1 MKTPSFNMTSLPVHD
16 GTLEVHLLGLV
27 DFDAAQGLQEY
38 QLYELSGR
46 KDREGVLF
54 LCEHPPTVSMGR
66 EASRTHLLL
75 DDEELARRELPVRW
89 VARGGGAFLHAPGQL
104 AIYLQ
109 LPLQRLGIGL
119 AEFRFHFESALLAV
133 CQELKIPAR
142 RAPEETGIWSRN
154 GQLGFFG
161 AAVKS
166 WITCQGMFL
175 NIAIDPHLL
184 HCVVS
189 NPSGTRSTSM
199 QSQRL
204 DPARMPLVREALIRH
219 LAAAFGY
226 ATTEVSTGHPLL
238 RRTLQKVL
246 SHA

>member
-1 MKTPSFNMTSLPVHD
+1 MTRPLFNATPLPVHD

-27 DFDAAQGLQEY
+27 DFDAVQGLQEY
-38 QLYELSGR
+38 QIYELSGR
-46 KDREGVLF
+46 TDRHGVLY
-54 LCEHPPTVSMGR
+54 LCEHPQTISMGR
-66 EASRTHLLL
+66 EASRSHLLL
-75 DDEELARRELPVRW
+75 DDEELQRQALPVRW

-119 AEFRFHFESALLAV
+119 AEFRFHFETALLGL

-142 RAPEETGIWSRN
+142 RHPQETGIWSRN

-166 WITCQGMFL
+166 WISCQGMFL
-175 NIAIDPHLL
+175 NIAIDPRLL
-184 HCVVS
+184 HCVIS

-204 DPARMPLVREALIRH
+204 DSARMPHVREALIRH
-219 LAAAFGY
+219 LSTAFGY
-226 ATTEVSTGHPLL
+226 SSAEVSTGHPLL
-238 RRTLQKVL
+238 RRILPKVF